1 MAASG
6 HALALTL
13 TWTLPKLRAHV
24 SVRACLPSRPLR
36 MSGRSAAFVLT
47 VWLAAA
53 GPAFAAPGTEPI
65 GTAPT
70 APVVQLLAD
79 KGLVAAPAGAT
90 AEAALIERMREQA
103 DDMRERAADAVVTAL
118 AFIGV
123 RYQRGGST
131 ESGFD
136 CSGFTRYV
144 FAHTLGLALPRRVD
158 EQAHAAG
165 LVQVRREDLKP
176 GDLVFFNTLKRTFS
190 HVGIY
195 VGDNRFVHA
204 PRPGGEVRT
213 EDMGGTYWK
222 ARYTGARRVDA
233 VAVAAPASIDPAPAL
248 R

>member
-1 MAASG
+1 M
-6 HALALTL
+6 
-13 TWTLPKLRAHV
+13 LRAHV
-24 SVRACLPSRPLR
+24 RAQLRPPARPSR
-36 MSGRSAAFVLT
+36 MTGRIAALALAA
-47 VWLAAA
+47 WLAAA
-53 GPAFAAPGTEPI
+53 GPAVASPDTDPVGGAP
-65 GTAPT
+65 AD
-70 APVVQLLAD
+70 AVMQLLTD
-79 KGLVAAPAGAT
+79 KGLVASSASTT
-90 AEAALIERMREQA
+90 AEAPLIEQMRAQA
-103 DDMRERAADAVVTAL
+103 SGVRERATDAVVTAL

-144 FAHTLGLALPRRVD
+144 FAQTLGLALPRRVD

-165 LVQVRREDLKP
+165 LVQVRRDDLKP

-204 PRPGGEVRT
+204 PKPGGEVRT
-213 EDMGGTYWK
+213 ESLGGSYWK
-222 ARYTGARRVDA
+222 ARYTGARRA
-233 VAVAAPASIDPAPAL
+233 EALAIAAPAQADPATAL

>member
-1 MAASG
+1 
-6 HALALTL
+6 
-13 TWTLPKLRAHV
+13 
-24 SVRACLPSRPLR
+24 
-36 MSGRSAAFVLT
+36 MSGRSAAFALSA
-47 VWLAAA
+47 WLAAA
-53 GPAFAAPGTEPI
+53 APAVAAPDTEPI

-70 APVVQLLAD
+70 DPVMQLLAD
-79 KGLVAAPAGAT
+79 KGLVAAPMGTT
-90 AEAALIERMREQA
+90 AEAPLIERMREQA
-103 DDMRERAADAVVTAL
+103 FDMRERASDAVVTAL

-144 FAHTLGLALPRRVD
+144 FGHTLGLTLPRRVD

-204 PRPGGEVRT
+204 PKPGGEVRA

-233 VAVAAPASIDPAPAL
+233 VAVAAPAAIDPAPAP

>member
-1 MAASG
+1 
-6 HALALTL
+6 
-13 TWTLPKLRAHV
+13 
-24 SVRACLPSRPLR
+24 
-36 MSGRSAAFVLT
+36 MSGRRAAFAVAA
-47 VWLAAA
+47 WLAAA
-53 GPAFAAPGTEPI
+53 GPAVASPDTEPLAAA
-65 GTAPT
+65 TTDA
-70 APVVQLLAD
+70 VMQLLAD
-79 KGLVAAPAGAT
+79 KGVPAPAVST
-90 AEAALIERMREQA
+90 VTEPPLIEQMRQQA
-103 DDMRERAADAVVTAL
+103 TGVREHASEAVLTAL

-158 EQAHAAG
+158 EQARAAG
-165 LVQVRREDLKP
+165 FVQVRREDLKP

-204 PRPGGEVRT
+204 PKPGGEVRT
-213 EDMGGTYWK
+213 ENMGGAYWK
-222 ARYTGARRVDA
+222 ARYSGARRVDA
-233 VAVAAPASIDPAPAL
+233 VAVAAPAAIDPGTDRATSL